1 MDWSTVIKS
10 LHDES
15 VRDAARS
22 QNALSIERDAKS
34 AMVYSISSILLNRLG
49 NALEAGLVV
58 HLNNQPKAIEG
69 TTGYTSDGELVAS
82 VAAKKVRKVANP
94 SYARKEFD
102 KIGTKRKKK
111 DQ

>member
-58 HLNNQPKAIEG
+58 HLNNQPKEIEG
-69 TTGYTSDGELVAS
+69 TAYTSDGELVAT
-82 VAAKKVRKVANP
+82 AAVKKIRKATNP